1 MDFYSTLQPALPVAL
16 IAGLGGCAAV
26 VAVMAAMRGRP
37 LRPSWLQAPVLVLR
51 LGTIALLTFI
61 LLNPSVNVSTPTKTS
76 HSAVLLDA
84 SASMTLAGTESGT
97 RWEEA
102 LKWTHDLG
110 ASLKSAGLPE
120 PEMHRFAGDST
131 IISAAML
138 QADSNLPNGQ
148 QTKLAGALEKL
159 ASSGSGTSIDH
170 VIVVSDGCTQ
180 DASRL
185 SAALGGLHDAGIR
198 VSTKV
203 VGRDVPARNA
213 TLLSVLPP
221 RMVRAQS
228 RVIVPV
234 ELEAGG
240 VTPNENFE
248 LILRDE
254 EGAEVAR
261 QPVRFSSPSP
271 DSGFATASRKVS
283 FVTPAQTARYTLE
296 LSGPGTEATL
306 EDNRFSFTLEV
317 VTTKLRVLLAE
328 GTHAKRSLGSE
339 GHFVNDIEMIT
350 AACTGTGEI
359 ECVTFTPVSQYVD
372 KPNLFAVKF
381 ANGEMLVD
389 SSRPFPTTREELH
402 SYDVIMVSDV
412 PVGNFS
418 PEQMQWV
425 VDWVVERGGGFLMAG
440 GNTAFDTGNYD
451 RTPWEKITPV
461 DMLDYGD
468 GHYGKALEVTIPLSV
483 RTHPI
488 WQMTPDAKENA
499 AILDTHPK
507 FGGMNRVRRAKPG
520 ATVLAVVQD
529 EPEQPVIA
537 AQNYG
542 RGRSIAYLPDP
553 NGGWGEYVIRWS
565 SDNAPTLGDRIE
577 LGQGASLTTHPS
589 EARAPATPRPPH
601 PSPYYAAFWVN
612 TMKWLAE
619 NSIRWRRDK
628 LSGKILA
635 AQARPGTPLP
645 VAAEFL
651 AESDPAKI
659 AVQEIGARLDVP
671 GSPRVRLIY
680 DRDRREFT
688 GTLSVPADLTVKE
701 VQVLFDTTAGRE
713 SLTDAVHCG
722 VLVQNS
728 EYTRSAPDVTLMT
741 ELAQAGGGTVLTT
754 PESAVAAC
762 RAASEARAA
771 RDARAWPAPIW
782 SRWPWWSA
790 VLALLSLEWVL
801 RRAGRY
807 TPRTPVSTSA

>member
-1 MDFYSTLQPALPVAL
+1 MTLYSTLQPALPVAL
-16 IAGLGGCAAV
+16 IAGLAACAAII
-26 VAVMAAMRGRP
+26 AVTAAIRGRP
-37 LRPSWLQAPVLVLR
+37 LRPAWLQAPVLVLR
-51 LGTIALLTFI
+51 LATIALLTFI
-61 LLNPSVNVSTPTKTS
+61 LLNPSENVSTPVKTS
-76 HSAVLLDA
+76 RSAVLLDS
-84 SASMTLAGTESGT
+84 SASMTLAGTESGA
-97 RWEEA
+97 RWDEA
-102 LKWTHDLG
+102 LVWTRG
-110 ASLKSAGLPE
+110 VGTALKSAGLPE
-120 PEMHRFAGDST
+120 PEIHQFAGNSMIVPMT
-131 IISAAML
+131 SL
-138 QADSNLPNGQ
+138 QTDRGTPTGP
-148 QTKLAGALEKL
+148 QTKLAAALERV
-159 ASSGSGTSIDH
+159 AVDQGGTNIDH
-170 VIVVSDGCTQ
+170 IIVVSDGCTQ

-185 SAALGGLHDAGIR
+185 SAALVGLHDAGIQ

-213 TLLSVLPP
+213 TLVSVLPP

-228 RVIVPV
+228 RVVVPV
-234 ELEAGG
+234 EMEAGG
-240 VTPNENFE
+240 VTANDGFD

-254 EGAEVAR
+254 DGAEVAR
-261 QPVRFSSPSP
+261 QPTRFSSPSP
-271 DSGFATASRKVS
+271 ETGFSIASHKLKFVS
-283 FVTPAQTARYTLE
+283 PAHTTRYTLE
-296 LSGPGTEATL
+296 LSGPGKEATL
-306 EDNRFSFTLEV
+306 EDNRFTFTLEV
-317 VTTKLRVLLAE
+317 VTTKVRVLLAE
-328 GTHAKRSLGSE
+328 GTHAKRSLGTE

-350 AACTGTGEI
+350 AACAGTGEI

-372 KPNLFAVKF
+372 RPNLFGVEF

-389 SSRPFPTTREELH
+389 SSRPFPTTRGEVN

-418 PEQMQWV
+418 ADQMQWV

-468 GHYGKALEVTIPLSV
+468 GHYGKAFEVSIPPSV
-483 RTHPI
+483 RTHPL
-488 WQMTPDAKENA
+488 WQIVPDAKENA
-499 AILDTHPK
+499 AILDAHPR

-542 RGRSIAYLPDP
+542 RGRSIAFLPDP
-553 NGGWGEYVIRWS
+553 NGGWGEFVIRWS
-565 SDNAPTLGDRIE
+565 EDNAPTLGDRIE

-601 PSPYYAAFWVN
+601 PSPYYASFWVN
-612 TMKWLAE
+612 TMRWLAE

-688 GTLSVPADLTVKE
+688 GSLPVPPDLSAKE
-701 VQVLFDTTAGRE
+701 IQVLFDTTTGRE
-713 SLTDAVHCG
+713 SLTDAAHCG

-728 EYTRSAPDVTLMT
+728 EYARSAPDTTLMS
-741 ELAQAGGGTVLTT
+741 ELAQAGGGEVLTT
-754 PESAVAAC
+754 PESSVAAC

-771 RDARAWPAPIW
+771 RDARSWPQSVW
-782 SRWPWWSA
+782 SRWPWWSV
-790 VLALLSLEWVL
+790 VLLLLGLEWVL

-807 TPRTPVSTSA
+807 APQTVVSA

>member
-1 MDFYSTLQPALPVAL
+1 MTFYSTLQPALPVPLIVGLAGASAL
-16 IAGLGGCAAV
+16 L
-26 VAVMAAMRGRP
+26 AVMTALRGRP
-37 LRPSWLQAPVLVLR
+37 LRPSWLQVPVLVLR
-51 LGTIALLTFI
+51 LAVIALLTFI
-61 LLNPSVNVSTPTKTS
+61 LLNPSENVTTPVKAS
-76 HSAVLLDA
+76 RSAVLLDT
-84 SASMTLAGTESGT
+84 SASMTLAGTTDDGT

-102 LKWTHDLG
+102 LKWTRELQG
-110 ASLKSAGLPE
+110 VLKSAGLPE
-120 PEMHRFAGDST
+120 PELRRFAADST
-131 IISAAML
+131 IIPSAAL
-138 QADSNLPNGQ
+138 QADSTAPNGQ
-148 QTKLAGALEKL
+148 ETKLAAALENL
-159 ASSGSGTSIDH
+159 ASARGATDIDH
-170 VIVVSDGCTQ
+170 VIVISDGCAH
-180 DASRL
+180 DAQRL
-185 SAALGGLHDAGIR
+185 SAALTSLRDAGIQL
-198 VSTKV
+198 STKV

-213 TLLSVLPP
+213 TLASVLPP

-228 RVIVPV
+228 RVVVPV
-234 ELEAGG
+234 ELEASG
-240 VTPNENFE
+240 VAAGDSFN
-248 LILRDE
+248 LILKDD

-261 QPVRFSSPSP
+261 QPVH
-271 DSGFATASRKVS
+271 FATPAPGSQLSVASRKLAFTS
-283 FVTPAQTARYTLE
+283 PTRTTRYTLE
-296 LSGPGTEATL
+296 LSGLGKEATL
-306 EDNRFSFTLEV
+306 DDNRFTFTLEI

-372 KPNLFAVKF
+372 RPNLFGVKF

-389 SSRPFPTTREELH
+389 PSRPFPTTREELH
-402 SYDVIMVSDV
+402 SYDVIMISDV

-418 PEQMQWV
+418 AEQMQWV

-468 GHYGKALEVTIPLSV
+468 GHYGQALEVTIPPSV
-483 RTHPI
+483 RTHPL
-488 WQMTPDAKENA
+488 WQIVSDPKENG
-499 AILDTHPK
+499 AILDTHPI
-507 FGGMNRVRRAKPG
+507 FNGMNRVRRAKPG
-520 ATVLAVVQD
+520 ATVLAVVKD

-553 NGGWGEYVIRWS
+553 NGGWGEKVIRWS
-565 SDNAPTLGDRIE
+565 ADNAPTLGDRIE

-628 LSGKILA
+628 LSGKILL
-635 AQARPGTPLP
+635 AQAHPGAALP

-651 AESDPAKI
+651 AETDPVKA
-659 AVQEIGARLDVP
+659 ATQEIGARLDLP
-671 GSPRVRLIY
+671 GSPRVRLAY

-688 GTLSVPADLTVKE
+688 GVLRVPADLAAKE
-701 VQVLFDTTAGRE
+701 VQVLFDTITKGE

-722 VLVQNS
+722 VLMQSS
-728 EYTRSAPDVTLMT
+728 EYTRSAPDTTLMS
-741 ELAQAGGGTVLTT
+741 ELAQAGGGQVLTT
-754 PESAVAAC
+754 PESAIAAC
-762 RAASEARAA
+762 RAASEARSA
-771 RDARAWPAPIW
+771 RESRSWPQPVW
-782 SRWPWWSA
+782 VHWPWWAA
-790 VLALLSLEWVL
+790 VLALLAFEWML

-807 TPRTPVSTSA
+807 TTQPSTVTA